1 MVVTIL
7 SDVGIACNT
16 TDHDISGKLPRSAGE
31 EAAILGNYWRWEDGL
46 HSLKDRKNLKK
57 VWRWEEIN

>member
-31 EAAILGNYWRWEDGL
+31 EAAILGNYWRWEE
-46 HSLKDRKNLKK
+46 
-57 VWRWEEIN
+57 VCTA